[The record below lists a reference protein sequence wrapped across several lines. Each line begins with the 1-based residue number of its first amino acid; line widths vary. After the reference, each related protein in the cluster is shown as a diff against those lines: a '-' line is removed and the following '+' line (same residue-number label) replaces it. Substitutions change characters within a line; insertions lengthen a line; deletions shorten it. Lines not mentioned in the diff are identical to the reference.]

1 MACQDLQFHE
11 AANIFPLINGEEFD
25 GLVEDVRKNGQRES
39 IKLLDGKILD
49 GRNRYR
55 ACLLANCNP
64 KLETVSVDDPVAYV
78 LSLNLHRRH
87 LTPSQASMCAARAR
101 DIYEQQAKERQ
112 KVRKGDQAGA
122 SPENLPELKTGD
134 ARDAAGK
141 AFGVS
146 GKSVDHAKRVIEQGI
161 PELAIAVD
169 SGRMAVSTA
178 AILATES
185 EEVQRAEI
193 EHPKRNRTYKPGLG
207 GGAIEPKEEIK
218 EEPPEGEVRGV
229 GVRRAHDA
237 IACLKKIPKND
248 LLRKRAFQIVSDY
261 IKQNR

>member
-1 MACQDLQFHE
+1 MACHDLQFHE

-55 ACLLANCNP
+55 ACLLANCEP

-87 LTPSQASMCAARAR
+87 LTPSQSAMCAARAR
-101 DIYEQQAKERQ
+101 DIYEQQAKERLNT
-112 KVRKGDQAGA
+112 KGGH
-122 SPENLPELKTGD
+122 SGPVNLPEAKGD

-161 PELAIAVD
+161 PELAVAVD

-178 AILATES
+178 AILATEP

-193 EHPKRNRTYKPGLG
+193 EHPKRNRTYKPGSG
-207 GGAIEPKEEIK
+207 GGAVEPKEEIK

-248 LLRKRAFQIVSDY
+248 LLRKRAFQIVADY